1 MCVNI
6 KKRSRHRKSVQVRQA
21 SFPLEI
27 EVSKANW
34 PPMVRKKQ
42 IQRQG
47 GPELALKTG
56 TTAKV
61 TEKESYSGYHQV
73 NLSGPTR

>member
-1 MCVNI
+1 MCANI
-6 KKRSRHRKSVQVRQA
+6 KKRSRHRKSVQGRQA

-27 EVSKANW
+27 EVSKANG
-34 PPMVRKKQ
+34 PPVVREKR

-47 GPELALKTG
+47 GPEPALKTD
-56 TTAKV
+56 TAAKV